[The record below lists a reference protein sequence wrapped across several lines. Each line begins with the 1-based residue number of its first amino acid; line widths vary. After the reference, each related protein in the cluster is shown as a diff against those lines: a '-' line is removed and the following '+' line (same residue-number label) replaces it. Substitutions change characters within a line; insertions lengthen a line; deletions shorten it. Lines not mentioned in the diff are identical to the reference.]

1 MFLKAKGRSNDLPGH
16 RVVVLGAPA
25 VGKSSIIS
33 RFVYDEFVPDYLPT
47 VEDFY
52 HTDLLVRGRTL
63 PLDIVDMTGHYSFPA
78 MKELAIA
85 CADAFVLVFNVNN
98 EQSFRELSAI
108 RDLIFQVKGDT
119 SNAADIPIVVVGNM
133 VDLSNRC
140 LVEKVTMECLVT
152 MDWNH
157 SYVETSAKTNYN
169 IRTVF
174 DELLVR
180 SKISGLSTP
189 SSRRKCVNW
198 TQKHQS
204 YDGKDNKCSLS

>member
-1 MFLKAKGRSNDLPGH
+1 MFLKAKSRNNDLPGR
-16 RVVVLGAPA
+16 RVVVLGAA
-25 VGKSSIIS
+25 GVGKSSIVT
-33 RFVYDEFVPDYLPT
+33 RFVYDEFIPDYMPT

-52 HTDLLVRGRTL
+52 HTDLLLHGRKL

-85 CADAFVLVFNVNN
+85 CADAFVLVFNVND

-140 LVEKVTMECLVT
+140 SVEKITMECLVT
-152 MDWNH
+152 IDWNH

-169 IRTVF
+169 IRRVF
-174 DELLVR
+174 DEVLVR
-180 SKISGLSTP
+180 SKISGVSTP

-198 TQKHQS
+198 TQKGQS
-204 YDGKDNKCSLS
+204 YHYKDNKCTLS